1 MLKKSIRQL
10 VAAEVPMKSGRSQK
24 SNFSLTLLDSYQP
37 RRAFLRGQVS
47 IFNPNP
53 LIFWQTLPTPTARP
67 RK

>member
-24 SNFSLTLLDSYQP
+24 SNFSLTLLDSYQ
-37 RRAFLRGQVS
+37 VS
-47 IFNPNP
+47 IFSPNS
-53 LIFWQTLPTPTARP
+53 LIFWQILSTPTARP